1 MAEAVLA
8 NPDWKDASCIDVRYL
23 CVLACAAAEVDAGLE
38 SVCGG
43 AEGRSLG
50 IWPAGALKD
59 VGGAREPD
67 EGIRRGGPGSTVL
80 AGALSANEWFL
91 VLEGVA
97 GTDKVGR
104 PLPILKGGLLCG
116 SAGGGIELA
125 APRSLFVRLPS
136 ED

>member
-1 MAEAVLA
+1 MG
-8 NPDWKDASCIDVRYL
+8 N
-23 CVLACAAAEVDAGLE
+23 
-38 SVCGG
+38 
-43 AEGRSLG
+43 
-50 IWPAGALKD
+50 WPAGGLKD
-59 VGGAREPD
+59 VGGASEPD

-80 AGALSANEWFL
+80 AGALSAKEWFL

-116 SAGGGIELA
+116 RAGGGIELV
-125 APRSLFVRLPS
+125 APRSLVGRDES